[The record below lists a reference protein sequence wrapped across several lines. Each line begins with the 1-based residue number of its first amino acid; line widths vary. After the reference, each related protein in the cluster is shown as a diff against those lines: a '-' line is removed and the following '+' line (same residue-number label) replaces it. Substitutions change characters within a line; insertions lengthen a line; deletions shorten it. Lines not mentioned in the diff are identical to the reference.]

1 MHIDLSNLTDGFSS
15 KFRVIS
21 FFLAIIKINKL
32 NKKLYIYEKKTR
44 DCPYLFTDLC
54 LIKKF
59 KIVKLKKKPNTEIKF
74 TPYNYNSELKKLKN
88 KYSISGSKNR
98 NFNLVSNLSYKNFV
112 PNNKVKKKI
121 DKISLPKNFIG
132 IHIRSTDREIKIK
145 NLLRK
150 IQFEEMIFDFQIKQ
164 MISNLSSFIQS
175 KTNINN
181 IFISSDD
188 KSYKDKI
195 YFRLKNS
202 TNIYYNKSIYK
213 TKNFRQTNGEDFL
226 TELFCLSKSKI
237 IISTL
242 GGAVPDAAC
251 LISKKKIKLYKWTS
265 IINFYIFYK
274 YLILVIFNLK
284 KLKSKLFNFLL
295 LKS

>member
-112 PNNKVKKKI
+112 PNNKVKKKLI
-121 DKISLPKNFIG
+121 RYHYLKILLVFIL
-132 IHIRSTDREIKIK
+132 D
-145 NLLRK
+145 L
-150 IQFEEMIFDFQIKQ
+150 
-164 MISNLSSFIQS
+164 
-175 KTNINN
+175 
-181 IFISSDD
+181 
-188 KSYKDKI
+188 
-195 YFRLKNS
+195 
-202 TNIYYNKSIYK
+202 
-213 TKNFRQTNGEDFL
+213 L
-226 TELFCLSKSKI
+226 TER
-237 IISTL
+237 
-242 GGAVPDAAC
+242 
-251 LISKKKIKLYKWTS
+251 
-265 IINFYIFYK
+265 
-274 YLILVIFNLK
+274 
-284 KLKSKLFNFLL
+284 
-295 LKS
+295 